1 MNALRSVAIGMSAW
15 LALSAFG
22 ATRVSA
28 DEGDPPT
35 RVARLAFIEGAVSFQ
50 PGGTDAWVSPP
61 INRPLTTG
69 DQLWSDRGSRAE
81 LQLDGSSLRLSASTA
96 VALLNISDNVTQIQ
110 LSSGTMLL
118 HVRRLDDNETYE
130 VDTPNL
136 AFTVLRPGLYRLT
149 VDGSGNSTA
158 ILVRRGQAE
167 VSGGGRAYPVG
178 ADEYHVF
185 SGTDELSENAQN
197 YSPAEDAFEAW
208 STARDARWDHSESAR
223 YVSPDVVGY
232 EDLDEQGTWTP
243 DPEYGYIWFPRV
255 VASGWAPY
263 RNGHWAY
270 ISPWG
275 YTWVDD
281 SPWGFAPFHYGRWV
295 SVRGAWAWIPAP
307 PRRRDVLYVRP
318 VYAPALVAWV
328 GIGTGVAWCALGPRE
343 VYVPSYHVSQRYVN
357 NINISNTNVNTTIVN
372 NVYNTTII
380 NKTVVNNT
388 YVNRNVSGAVVAT
401 TAEAFASAQPVGRHA
416 IHVDQR
422 AIATAKVA
430 TFAPPT
436 IPTKQAVLGSGRVSA
451 AKPPAAVQTRPV
463 VARTPAPAAP
473 PAFERRQEAIKSN
486 GGAPLSAAQVR
497 QISAAAPTS
506 ANIRIAPPAR
516 MVAPAAAHAPAAM
529 APAPSSRPTEAR
541 IPPIAPNAIHPNE
554 LPPPRQPPSPAIA
567 NSVLERQH
575 LQEQQQQHAQQEAER
590 QRLQQQ
596 QEAEH
601 QRAAQEAADRARQQ
615 ELERQRQVQA
625 QQQQRAQQE
634 AQQQR
639 AAQEA
644 ANRARQQDLERQ
656 HQVQTQQ
663 LAQQH
668 AQEQQQ
674 MQARQQEQRRQQEAQ
689 PPPKPHK
696 QDGSQK
702 P

>member
-1 MNALRSVAIGMSAW
+1 MTNALRSVAMIAW
-15 LALSAFG
+15 LTLSAFG
-22 ATRVSA
+22 TTRVSA
-28 DEGDPPT
+28 DEGDPPA
-35 RVARLAFIEGAVSFQ
+35 RVARLAYIEGSVSFQ

-81 LQLDGSSLRLSASTA
+81 LQIDGSSLRLSADTA
-96 VALLNISDNVTQIQ
+96 VSLLNISDNVTQIQ
-110 LSSGTMLL
+110 LSSGTVLL

-136 AFTVLRPGLYRLT
+136 AFTVLRPGVYRLT

-158 ILVRRGQAE
+158 ILVRRGQGE
-167 VSGGGRAYPVG
+167 VSGGGTAYPVG
-178 ADEYHVF
+178 ADEYDIF
-185 SGTDELSENAQN
+185 SGTDELREDAQN
-197 YSPAEDAFEAW
+197 YNPPQDAFEAW
-208 STARDARWDHSESAR
+208 SAARDARWDHSESAR

-232 EDLDEQGTWTP
+232 EDLDDQGTWSP
-243 DPEYGYIWFPRV
+243 DPEYGYVWFPRV
-255 VASGWAPY
+255 VVSGWAPY

-307 PRRRDVLYVRP
+307 PPRRGVVYVRP

-328 GIGTGVAWCALGPRE
+328 GIGTGIAWCALGPRE

-357 NINISNTNVNTTIVN
+357 NINVSNTNVNTTIVN

-380 NKTVVNNT
+380 NKTVVNDRT
-388 YVNRNVSGAVVAT
+388 FANRNVAGAVVAT

-416 IHVDQR
+416 VHVDPR
-422 AIATAKVA
+422 AVA
-430 TFAPPT
+430 GARVETFAPST
-436 IPTKQAVLGSGRVSA
+436 IPTKQAVLGSGRVTA
-451 AKPPAAVQTRPV
+451 TRPPAAVQLRPV

-486 GGAPLSAAQVR
+486 GGAPLSPAQIR
-497 QISAAAPTS
+497 QISSAAPTT

-516 MVAPAAAHAPAAM
+516 MVAPATARPPATLAPARSAR
-529 APAPSSRPTEAR
+529 APEERV
-541 IPPIAPNAIHPNE
+541 PPIAPNAIHPSE
-554 LPPPRQPPSPAIA
+554 LPPARQPPSPAIA
-567 NSVLERQH
+567 NSALERQH
-575 LQEQQQQHAQQEAER
+575 LQEQQQQQARQEAER

-596 QEAEH
+596 QEADH
-601 QRAAQEAADRARQQ
+601 QRAAQETADRARQQ
-615 ELERQRQVQA
+615 ELERQRQVQT
-625 QQQQRAQQE
+625 QQLAQQRAQE
-634 AQQQR
+634 QQQQQ
-639 AAQEA
+639 ALQQ
-644 ANRARQQDLERQ
+644 RQQELERQ

-674 MQARQQEQRRQQEAQ
+674 LQARQQEQRRQQEAQ